1 MLVTGFVIHLS
12 GKQNYYYEKELHS
25 LLYWQADAV
34 IVNGRWSFVESV

>member
-12 GKQNYYYEKELHS
+12 GKQNYYYEKD